1 MNINCLNSIA
11 EASKK
16 NHYENFFQINFTSNK
31 SYINIPKFKTSQE
44 LHGYLLTILKNNF
57 TMLVATQSNAAVLN
71 STISTS
77 KLGFFA
83 NNLIVDSLSTLSA
96 SGLGK

>member
-1 MNINCLNSIA
+1 
-11 EASKK
+11 
-16 NHYENFFQINFTSNK
+16 
-31 SYINIPKFKTSQE
+31 
-44 LHGYLLTILKNNF
+44 
-57 TMLVATQSNAAVLN
+57 MLVATQSNVAVLN

-96 SGLGK
+96 SGLGKQCLINILFLQNTSLSSNFLHSSH